1 MFEPK
6 SDDINAEYL
15 KEYGWNG
22 EGDPNEFIK
31 SIEERIAAL

>member
-1 MFEPK
+1 MFEPI
-6 SDDINAEYL
+6 SDNVMAEVL